1 MSEECFDK
9 LGMNGYFSG
18 SSNLSPV
25 VPSINSG
32 QALSVASPEP
42 SRRVEGLLE
51 SFSGDHMLRHKSL
64 RCLIFLVVGFIAGW
78 STDAASQDR
87 RTKVTISN
95 AGLTITALPL
105 LAARDWNIFAANGID
120 VEIIVIAA
128 AIAPSALAQGDLDY
142 IAGVGPASVSA
153 TLSGLTARAIWF
165 SSDRISYWLM
175 ARPQFKTLED
185 LKGKKIAISG
195 GVGGTNHVALVVAL
209 EKLGAN
215 PKNYVM
221 VGIPGQQTQLLYS
234 LESGF
239 VDGALVSPPIT
250 FTAYK
255 KGFNK
260 LLDVG
265 SMVEMPGGGLTAL
278 VKTIQTK
285 PAETKRVIHSLQF
298 AKDEV
303 RKSKLKTVDLIVR
316 LLKMDK
322 EAAAETYDQFLTT
335 LSPTGIPNRAG
346 MDNLVRSLQSQG
358 RFVDR
363 KVSFND
369 LADDHLA
376 IEVAKEMGYKIP

>member
-1 MSEECFDK
+1 MVWGIQRR
-9 LGMNGYFSG
+9 L
-18 SSNLSPV
+18 PV
-25 VPSINSG
+25 AQLVV
-32 QALSVASPEP
+32 ALVLIST
-42 SRRVEGLLE
+42 L
-51 SFSGDHMLRHKSL
+51 SFS
-64 RCLIFLVVGFIAGW
+64 
-78 STDAASQDR
+78 AAAQER
-87 RTKVTISN
+87 RSKIRISN

-105 LAARDWNIFAANGID
+105 LAARDWGIFNASGMD
-120 VEIIVIAA
+120 VEIIIMAA
-128 AIAPSALAQGDLDY
+128 SLAPSALSTGDIDY

-153 TLSGLTARAIWF
+153 TLSGLPSRAIWF

-185 LKGKKIAISG
+185 LKGKKIAVSG

-209 EKLGAN
+209 EKSGGNA
-215 PKNYVM
+215 KDYVM
-221 VGIPGQQTQLLYS
+221 VAIPGQQNQLLYS

-239 VDGALVSPPIT
+239 VEGALVSPPVT

-285 PAETKRVIHSLQF
+285 SAETKKVIHSLQS
-298 AKDEV
+298 AKDEI
-303 RKSKLKTVDLIVR
+303 RKSKAKTVDLIVR
-316 LLKMDK
+316 LLKMDR
-322 EAAAETYDQFLTT
+322 EAAAETYDTFLTT

-358 RFVDR
+358 RFTDR
-363 KVSFND
+363 KISFTD
-369 LADDHLA
+369 LADDRLA
-376 IEVAKEMGYKIP
+376 TEVAKEMGYKIP

>member
-1 MSEECFDK
+1 MFRHNQIRP
-9 LGMNGYFSG
+9 LFF
-18 SSNLSPV
+18 L
-25 VPSINSG
+25 
-32 QALSVASPEP
+32 AL
-42 SRRVEGLLE
+42 GLL
-51 SFSGDHMLRHKSL
+51 S
-64 RCLIFLVVGFIAGW
+64 AW
-78 STDAASQDR
+78 STDAFSQER
-87 RTKVTISN
+87 RSKVRISN
-95 AGLTITALPL
+95 AGFTITALPL
-105 LAARDWNIFAANGID
+105 LAARDWNVFAANGMD
-120 VEIIVIAA
+120 VELIVMAA
-128 AIAPSALAQGDLDY
+128 SLAPAALTQGDIDY

-153 TLSGLTARAIWF
+153 TLSGLSARAIWF

-175 ARPQFKTLED
+175 ARPQFKILED

-209 EKLGAN
+209 EKSGAA
-215 PKNYVM
+215 PKDYVM

-239 VDGALVSPPIT
+239 VEGALVSPPVT
-250 FTAYK
+250 FAAHK
-255 KGFNK
+255 KGYNK

-285 PAETKRVIHSLQF
+285 SAETKRVIHSLQF
-298 AKDEV
+298 AKDEI
-303 RKSKLKTVDLIVR
+303 RKSKAKTVELIVR

-322 EAAAETYDQFLTT
+322 DAASETYDMFLTT

-363 KVSFND
+363 KVLFND
-369 LADDHLA
+369 LADDRLA
-376 IEVAKEMGYKIP
+376 TEVAKEMGYKIQ

>member
-1 MSEECFDK
+1 MFRHDQTKSLC
-9 LGMNGYFSG
+9 
-18 SSNLSPV
+18 
-25 VPSINSG
+25 
-32 QALSVASPEP
+32 LSVFLALGLIATWSAP
-42 SRRVEGLLE
+42 SVSQERR
-51 SFSGDHMLRHKSL
+51 S
-64 RCLIFLVVGFIAGW
+64 
-78 STDAASQDR
+78 
-87 RTKVTISN
+87 KVTISN

-105 LAARDWNIFAANGID
+105 LAARDWNIFTTNGID
-120 VEIIVIAA
+120 AEIIVIAA

-153 TLSGLTARAIWF
+153 TLSGLAARAIWF

-175 ARPQFKTLED
+175 ARPQFKTLEE

-250 FTAYK
+250 FTAHK

-278 VKTIQTK
+278 VKTIQAK
-285 PAETKRVIHSLQF
+285 PGEAKRVIHSLQV

-303 RKSKLKTVDLIVR
+303 KKSKAKTADLIVR

-369 LADDHLA
+369 LADDRLA
-376 IEVAKEMGYKIP
+376 IEVAKEMGYKIQ